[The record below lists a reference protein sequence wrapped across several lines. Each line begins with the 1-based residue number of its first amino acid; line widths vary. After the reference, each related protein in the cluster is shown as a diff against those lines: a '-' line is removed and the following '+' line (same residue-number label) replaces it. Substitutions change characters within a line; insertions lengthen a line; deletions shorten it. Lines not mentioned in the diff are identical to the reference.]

1 MSTLV
6 AEPMPRT
13 LNERPPAFDNDL
25 NASSLEN
32 NSPDI
37 DSTESQIHTNGE
49 SSFQMTP
56 NPISDTSPPLNGNN
70 APSIDMAPV
79 FSSHSEPT
87 MKVEEESIEEES
99 QGSELLESEHSGGL
113 PDPPPD
119 EEADQEQEVE
129 VSGHIPGAEPSS
141 PHTQPQTSEAVASQ
155 DTTTGE
161 ANGQPLEM
169 EVRQEDQIIKE
180 TVSDVEQEST
190 SVDTDQEVP
199 EIPRSPEEDP
209 EFQAVVS
216 RAEHRA
222 SGQQAHRPAQ
232 REVNSAQSAAPS
244 PDNETESLAQASQV
258 EEMDQQ
264 EPGTFN
270 ADAFKQLLLDQIAA
284 ILPKNEKDADK
295 FSKDDRM
302 DQVQNAASNQV
313 GQEKERAAGSI
324 ENSTRQEPD
333 INSVEARQPA
343 DLDELNP
350 GTEPADIA
358 ADEAMPNTRPA
369 AEVSAPLQENA
380 VEMDQQMQQ
389 AEVTDE
395 QLANSNE
402 PQFTQ
407 ALNKKKEAKQ
417 HSEQAP
423 VQIRQHEQSIL
434 GSSQSRAQSTGQ
446 NQLEGMHTDRTNLL
460 GQVMGQQE
468 ELMSQNTAERQQVA
482 DHIYEIYE
490 TTKTDVEEILSTLD
504 VEVNHQFVQ
513 GAEKAKVAFENHVD
527 REMKAYKKERYGEWF
542 DVTGW
547 GKRLGDTVTGL
558 PDEVNKFFKEGR
570 QIYIDKMDVVL
581 TGIAEFVANKLNEA
595 TERINTG
602 KQNVQDY
609 VTNLPENLRE
619 VGQQAAEE
627 IQSKFDDLQQS
638 VNSKQ
643 DELVNSLA
651 QQYKESL
658 DAVDA
663 RIEEMKAANRGL
675 VDAALSA
682 LTGVIETILQIK
694 NMLSNM
700 LSGAMAAIQAIIAD
714 PIGFLGNLIRGVKN
728 GLMNFMSRILVHM
741 QSGLI
746 GWLTGALGPV
756 GIQIPDDLFS
766 LKGIFSLVVQV
777 LGLTWDYVREKAVQ
791 LFGEPVVNA
800 LETGLELFQT
810 LRNEGIT
817 GLWEYVKEQFTDLKE
832 TVIGAIK
839 EMVITQVLQAGIKW
853 MMGLLNPAGAFVK
866 AAMLIID
873 IVKFFIERGRQ
884 IIELVNAITESIR
897 AIASGNVGEVA
908 AKIENALK
916 RAVPVLIG
924 FLASLLGISGLAR
937 KVQNLIKKIRK
948 RIDKAI
954 TKVLMKA
961 KKAAGKLLAKL
972 GIGKDKTKPDPRSQE
987 EIQKDLDDATKEANQ
1002 YLDEKDASPE
1012 EVRERLPELKTK
1024 YHLSEATL
1032 KENPQNGKYFIE
1044 LKGSPKRE
1052 TDDVE
1057 LRDERHEK
1065 LQGKNT
1071 PKLDELEKVEI
1082 GVSYRYA
1089 EDFLKKYEGP
1099 KYDVPGDIVPYV
1111 EHRAARKLGIVRES
1125 ASLSSYSDASTISG
1139 LTKRNIEVFD
1149 NKNLEGESRIRIPD
1163 IYKEGTVVGDIK
1175 NVNYQSLDA
1184 QMRDNVEISY
1194 GHARYPGKERAIPP
1208 AKRFDLVVRNSK
1220 EGSEEGTKIS
1230 GPLRSAIDES
1240 GGEIY
1245 ELI

>member
-1 MSTLV
+1 MPTL
-6 AEPMPRT
+6 AAKPKPRT
-13 LNERPPAFDNDL
+13 LDERPPAFDDEL
-25 NASSLEN
+25 DTSSIET

-37 DSTESQIHTNGE
+37 NSAESQIHTNGE
-49 SSFQMTP
+49 SSFQMAP
-56 NPISDTSPPLNGNN
+56 NPSSDTPPPLNGNS

-79 FSSHSEPT
+79 SSSHAEPS
-87 MKVEEESIEEES
+87 MMVEEESVEEES
-99 QGSELLESEHSGGL
+99 QESELLESEVSGGL
-113 PDPPPD
+113 PGTPPED
-119 EEADQEQEVE
+119 EEERKQEEE
-129 VSGHIPGAEPSS
+129 ISGREPGTNPSS
-141 PHTQPQTSEAVASQ
+141 PDTLPQKSEAGVSQ

-169 EVRQEDQIIKE
+169 ELSQEDQAAQDTE
-180 TVSDVEQEST
+180 GNEEQESKT
-190 SVDTDQEVP
+190 SDTEEEAP

-216 RAEHRA
+216 RSEQRA

-232 REVNSAQSAAPS
+232 TEVSSAQSAAPS
-244 PDNETESLAQASQV
+244 PGNETESRAQAAQV

-284 ILPKNEKDADK
+284 ILPTNEKDADK

-333 INSVEARQPA
+333 TSSVEERQPT
-343 DLDELNP
+343 DLEQPDP
-350 GTEPADIA
+350 GPEPADIA
-358 ADEAMPNTRPA
+358 ADEAMPNARPA
-369 AEVSAPLQENA
+369 AEVTAPLQENA

-417 HSEQAP
+417 HTEQAP
-423 VQIRQHEQSIL
+423 TQMRQQEQVIL
-434 GSSQSRAQSTGQ
+434 DNSQSQAQATGQ
-446 NQLEGMHTDRTNLL
+446 QQLEGMHDNRSSLL

-468 ELMSQNTAERQQVA
+468 ELMGQNTAERQQVA
-482 DHIYEIYE
+482 DHINEIYE
-490 TTKTDVEEILSTLD
+490 TTKTDVEEILSALD
-504 VEVNHQFVQ
+504 EEVNHQFEQ
-513 GAEKAKVAFENHVD
+513 GAEKAKIAFENHVD

-547 GKRLGDTVTGL
+547 GKRLGDAVTGL

-570 QIYIDKMDVVL
+570 QLYIDKMDIVL
-581 TGIAEFVANKLNEA
+581 TGISEFVANKLNEA

-609 VTNLPENLRE
+609 VTSLPENLQE
-619 VGQQAAEE
+619 AGQQAAEE
-627 IQSKFDDLQQS
+627 IQSKFDELQQN

-643 DELVNSLA
+643 DELVDSLA

-682 LTGVIETILQIK
+682 LTGVIETILRIK

-700 LSGAMAAIQAIIAD
+700 LSGAMAAIQAIISD
-714 PIGFLGNLIRGVKN
+714 PIGFLGNLIQGVKN
-728 GLMNFMSRILVHM
+728 GLMNFMSRILVHL

-873 IVKFFIERGRQ
+873 IVKFFIERGSQ

-937 KVQNLIKKIRK
+937 KVQNLINKIRK

-987 EIQKDLDDATKEANQ
+987 EIRKDLDDATKEANS

-1012 EVRERLPELKTK
+1012 EVKDKLSGLKMKYDLNEAELKQNPSNEK
-1024 YHLSEATL
+1024 Y
-1032 KENPQNGKYFIE
+1032 YIE
-1044 LKGSPKRE
+1044 LKINPLSKTDEEQLEGKKDGIYERIAPYTVKFNSPKEKYERE
-1052 TDDVE
+1052 FPGEYETQIAAQVAG
-1057 LRDERHEK
+1057 LNQMKVSRWLKNRKAFIKRKATSRSGRDPESAK
-1065 LQGKNT
+1065 LQREFRREKKLEMIQDLMEENEEMLYSEAEEIVEERMSELAALHDPDQIAGGEASGITRLGAKNINSSIGAQWRYRIGGLT
-1071 PKLDELEKVEI
+1071 THVKSEMKKVPDKNKST
-1082 GVSYRYA
+1082 VKMNVDY
-1089 EDFLKKYEGP
+1089 
-1099 KYDVPGDIVPYV
+1099 
-1111 EHRAARKLGIVRES
+1111 KLG
-1125 ASLSSYSDASTISG
+1125 
-1139 LTKRNIEVFD
+1139 
-1149 NKNLEGESRIRIPD
+1149 
-1163 IYKEGTVVGDIK
+1163 
-1175 NVNYQSLDA
+1175 
-1184 QMRDNVEISY
+1184 
-1194 GHARYPGKERAIPP
+1194 
-1208 AKRFDLVVRNSK
+1208 
-1220 EGSEEGTKIS
+1220 
-1230 GPLRSAIDES
+1230 
-1240 GGEIY
+1240 
-1245 ELI
+1245 